1 MKKFNYLIIVLI
13 CTVLLFA
20 GCSENSGPQQA
31 SQNPQATLTTAD
43 SMPTATAAIELQ
55 GKPNTD
61 NKDQA
66 FSEHPASTKSPEAE
80 SEWYWGAVGNA
91 KIHAKIDISGDK
103 VTGVYYYD
111 KYKTNIKL
119 SGEVDNNIKDIKTL
133 RLTEDTANK
142 GEIQVLL
149 KSEDY
154 LQGCFITDKVV
165 LPFYLIR
172 DGANIASPKLPGKA
186 VKNYD
191 GHWNGKGTSYFSG
204 SGAEIKVLFDDLIYY
219 KIYANSGA
227 NSGELESFAMVKG
240 NSAITVFSD
249 ITSNEDKKEN
259 VFYEFTYKNNSL
271 NLNSNDYSYYC
282 GFGVNFDSEY
292 TKKKVKITMPTA
304 QEVGIVKTKEMD
316 DIFKKLVGNKYET
329 FINYTAYASY
339 SDAELDGK
347 KVSAGAS
354 ILRGMSGYCFYVISD
369 KYIYAAVIDDS
380 GSILYYTNDGNYA
393 QKLPEPMVQWA
404 KDKSDLKIVYN
415 YKE

>member
-1 MKKFNYLIIVLI
+1 MKKLNCLIITLI
-13 CTVLLFA
+13 CSVLMFA
-20 GCSENSGPQQA
+20 GCSENSGSQQA
-31 SQNPQATLTTAD
+31 SQNPQNTLATVG
-43 SMPTATAAIELQ
+43 SIPTATIESQ
-55 GKPNTD
+55 GQPTAD
-61 NKDQA
+61 NKHEA
-66 FSEHPASTKSPEAE
+66 SSKRPAVTKSPEAA
-80 SEWYWGAVGNA
+80 SEWYWGSVGNA
-91 KIHAKIDISGDK
+91 KIHAKIDILGDK

-149 KSEDY
+149 RSEDY
-154 LQGCFITDKVV
+154 LQGCFITDKAV

-172 DGANIASPKLPGKA
+172 EGANIASPKLPGKA

-204 SGAEIKVLFDDLIYY
+204 AGAEIKALFDDLIYY

-227 NSGELESFAMVKG
+227 NSGELEGVAMVKG

-249 ITSNEDKKEN
+249 MTSQEDKKEN
-259 VFYEFTYKNNSL
+259 VFYEFTYKNNL
-271 NLNSNDYSYYC
+271 LHLKSNDYSYYC

-292 TKKKVKITMPTA
+292 TKEKVKIKMPTA

-316 DIFKKLVGNKYET
+316 DVFKKLVGNKYET
-329 FINYTAYASY
+329 FINYTAYADY
-339 SDAELDGK
+339 SDVELDGK

-369 KYIYAAVIDDS
+369 KHIYAAVIDDS
-380 GSILYYTNDGNYA
+380 SILYYTNDSNYA
-393 QKLPEPMVQWA
+393 QKLPKPMADWA
-404 KDKSDLKIVYN
+404 KDKSDLRIGYN
-415 YKE
+415 FKE